1 MTALWRTYFLWSEQA
16 LPKFHV
22 ELNTKMKNTDEQK
35 QGQRETF
42 ANRGNQF
49 GRWTAV
55 TPTRE
60 QFYNKLFSSG
70 SLLPG
75 YGKILLQNQSEFTR
89 GHS

>member
-16 LPKFHV
+16 LSKFHV

-35 QGQRETF
+35 QGQQETF

-55 TPTRE
+55 TPTRN
-60 QFYNKLFSSG
+60 QFYN
-70 SLLPG
+70 
-75 YGKILLQNQSEFTR
+75 
-89 GHS
+89 